1 MSMSQSA
8 PGWSDTEKRTAE
20 GMVRLYTAQLLLIL
34 IRTRSRA
41 EAEGWKEPG
50 QTNIV
55 HTGMYQKVHEIAIY
69 LQNHSA
75 GKLCLDDLA
84 AHFYQ
89 PFLFDPDFPNSYRFY
104 SQ

>member
-1 MSMSQSA
+1 MLEQL
-8 PGWSDTEKRTAE
+8 EKIKRNEYVPKCTRMVRYGKE
-20 GMVRLYTAQLLLIL
+20 NGGGMVRLYTAQLLLLL

-75 GKLCLDDLA
+75 GKLC
-84 AHFYQ
+84 
-89 PFLFDPDFPNSYRFY
+89 PR
-104 SQ
+104 